1 LRSMTVMKANSV
13 ANTSGMN
20 AIEIRADKN
29 GRQASGKNPTAWCF
43 NVTKI

>member
-1 LRSMTVMKANSV
+1 MTVMKANSV

-20 AIEIRADKN
+20 AIDAIEIRADKN